1 MVLRAVVQ
9 KVDSLANFPFHR
21 GHRAAVCTVYLARL
35 VASGA
40 SAGLDVVLRR
50 SAVHF
55 PESFRE
61 LVRDFPWEEVET
73 ELQGARQAHRV
84 PQPLVVQEK
93 VLPLLEIPVV
103 EQKALLVAVH
113 QTLPL
118 AVRLEKAAES
128 VLSLVASSEPALLE

>member
-1 MVLRAVVQ
+1 LVVLRAAAQ

-21 GHRAAVCTVYLARL
+21 GHRAVVCTAYLARL
-35 VASGA
+35 AASDA
-40 SAGLDVVLRR
+40 SADPDVVLRR
-50 SAVHF
+50 SAVRF
-55 PESFRE
+55 LVSSRE
-61 LVRDFPWEEVET
+61 LVRDFPWEEAET

-118 AVRLEKAAES
+118 AVQLEKAAES
-128 VLSLVASSEPALLE
+128 VWPLAVSLPALLE